1 MKNWSLTLVMA
12 AAVLSLQACDV
23 EVHDKPQA
31 AATSEPTPA
40 PTASTPDASTN
51 VAASTPQQ
59 GDSAM
64 PAAPAASAAP
74 DSMAAASASTDGV
87 AAAPLPGQ
95 TTAMGAPAAGT
106 SPGAPAMGVTTPDGV
121 AAPTELGRF
130 LQDNPI
136 GGSGAAKDGS
146 ATPDAARAG
155 GPSAATKS

>member
-31 AATSEPTPA
+31 AATSEPTP
-40 PTASTPDASTN
+40 TASTPDAGTN
-51 VAASTPQQ
+51 VAAGTPQQ

-64 PAAPAASAAP
+64 PATPAASAAP
-74 DSMAAASASTDGV
+74 DSMAAASASTDAP
-87 AAAPLPGQ
+87 AAAPPPAQ
-95 TTAMGAPAAGT
+95 TSAMGAPADGA
-106 SPGAPAMGVTTPDGV
+106 SPGASPMGADTTPEGV

-136 GGSGAAKDGS
+136 GGSGTAKASS
-146 ATPDAARAG
+146 ANPDAAKAG

>member
-31 AATSEPTPA
+31 AATSEPTPT
-40 PTASTPDASTN
+40 PSTPDASTN
-51 VAASTPQQ
+51 VAAGTPQQ
-59 GDSAM
+59 GDSAT

-74 DSMAAASASTDGV
+74 DSMAAASASTDGL
-87 AAAPLPGQ
+87 AAAPPPGQ
-95 TTAMGAPAAGT
+95 TSAMGAPAAGSST
-106 SPGAPAMGVTTPDGV
+106 DAPAMGPTTPDGV

-136 GGSGAAKDGS
+136 GGSAKDSS
-146 ATPDAARAG
+146 ANPDAAKAG